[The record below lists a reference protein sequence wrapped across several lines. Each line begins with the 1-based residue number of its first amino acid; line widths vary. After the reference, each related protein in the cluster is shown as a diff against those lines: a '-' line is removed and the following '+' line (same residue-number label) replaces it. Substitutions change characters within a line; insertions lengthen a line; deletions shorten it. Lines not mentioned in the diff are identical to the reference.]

1 MYKLISSFAKSLST
15 QAPIYSYHFPNG
27 SVYNNPAVTAK
38 RIIKVVGDRLRKI
51 DPERWESTPITFN
64 TNWNDAAG
72 YVDVATCIHI
82 HDALEKEFGIEVKDR
97 AFLVSSIETAFYIVN
112 IHHDSH

>member
-1 MYKLISSFAKSLST
+1 
-15 QAPIYSYHFPNG
+15 
-27 SVYNNPAVTAK
+27 
-38 RIIKVVGDRLRKI
+38 
-51 DPERWESTPITFN
+51 
-64 TNWNDAAG
+64 
-72 YVDVATCIHI
+72 VDVATCIHV

>member
-1 MYKLISSFAKSLST
+1 MKDYVKLIQKEYYI
-15 QAPIYSYHFPNG
+15 IY
-27 SVYNNPAVTAK
+27 
-38 RIIKVVGDRLRKI
+38 IIK
-51 DPERWESTPITFN
+51 WESTPITFN

-72 YVDVATCIHI
+72 YVDVATCIHV
-82 HDALEKEFGIEVKDR
+82 HDALEKEFGIEIKDR